1 MTSTETLPAA
11 SDFPIH
17 WEDPADEQAFWF
29 QDVMHSPQP
38 FTPMTATLFQP
49 AFSEGASRAIAKLS
63 MPISGLRVCIQN
75 GYLYLGPVPVMGTP
89 EELGKRFAEMQRLV
103 MELAPTAHKDWLETF
118 EPRVRERADH
128 ILAFDYEN
136 SSTVE
141 VACFARTLYAELVD
155 VWDVHM
161 RVNIPTMNVVFG
173 FEEFLTATLG
183 ADAVGESR
191 LLLQGF
197 DNKSMETARA
207 MWELSRWVR
216 GIAELADVVLAGRVR
231 GGSIELGDHPQAG
244 QFRSRF
250 DAFLETYGWRSDV
263 FFEFACKTW
272 REDPSTTLTQL
283 KAYIGRDD
291 AHDPFASH
299 ARQAAERDRLVAEM
313 AARLP
318 AEARPQFH
326 GMLQLA
332 QQYIPIA
339 EDHNFTIDQ
348 GFTTVVRHAL
358 LELGRKLAAEG
369 RLADPEDVFFLTFS
383 EACALGDADD
393 GQDLKAPVRQRR
405 QEIVRQGKMRAPIM
419 IGTPPPA
426 DMPPNP
432 LITKFFGVG
441 LTPSVDPSVVTGHPC
456 SAGIVTGEAKVVLTL
471 DEAEKV
477 KPGDILVCR
486 MTMPAWT
493 PLFGVV
499 GAVVADSGGPL
510 SHCAIVARE
519 YGIPCVAGTQNGT
532 AVIKDGMQVRVD
544 GSTGIVT
551 ILGKQQRG

>member
-1 MTSTETLPAA
+1 MTTAETIPPT
-11 SDFPIH
+11 SDFPIS
-17 WEDPADEQAFWF
+17 WDDPADERAFWF

-63 MPISGLRVCIQN
+63 MPISGLRVSIQN
-75 GYLYLGPVPVMGTP
+75 GYLYLGPVVVMGTP
-89 EELGKRFAEMQRLV
+89 EELGARFAEMQRLI
-103 MELAPTAHKDWLETF
+103 MQLAPTAHKDWLETF
-118 EPRVRERADH
+118 EPAVRARAEQ

-136 SSTVE
+136 SSTAE
-141 VACFARTLYAELVD
+141 VARFARTLYAELVD
-155 VWDVHM
+155 TWDVHM
-161 RVNIPTMNVVFG
+161 RINVPTMNVVFG

-183 ADAVGESR
+183 ADAIADSR

-207 MWELSRWVR
+207 MWELSRWTR
-216 GIAELADVVLAGRVR
+216 SIDGLADIVLAGRVR
-231 GGSIELGDHPQAG
+231 GGSIELADHPQSG
-244 QFRSRF
+244 EFRSRF

-263 FFEFACKTW
+263 FFELACKTW

-283 KAYIGRDD
+283 KAYIGQDD
-291 AHDPFASH
+291 GHDPFAAH
-299 ARQAAERDRLVAEM
+299 ARQAADRDRLVGEM

-318 AEARPQFH
+318 EAARPQFH
-326 GMLQLA
+326 GMLHLA

-348 GFTTVVRHAL
+348 GFTAVIRHAL
-358 LELGRKLAAEG
+358 LNLGRKLAADG
-369 RLADPEDVFFLTFS
+369 RLGDPEDVFFLNYS
-383 EACALGDADD
+383 EACALGDPDD
-393 GQDLKAPVRQRR
+393 GLDLKTLVRQRR
-405 QEIVRQGKMRAPIM
+405 QEIVRQGKLRAPIM

-426 DMPPNP
+426 DMPPDP
-432 LITKFFGVG
+432 LVTKFFGVG
-441 LTPSVDPSVVTGHPC
+441 LMPSTDPSMVTGHPC
-456 SAGIVTGEAKVVLTL
+456 SAGIVTGEAKVVMTL
-471 DEAEKV
+471 DEADKV
-477 KPGDILVCR
+477 KPGDILFCR

-532 AVIKDGMQVRVD
+532 SVIKDGMQVRVD

-551 ILGKQQRG
+551 ILGKQRH